1 MSLSSCLRN
10 QWGSVES
17 NGILHKFI
25 FLFREKRFIK
35 RDEPLLRV
43 KKRKIGL
50 YIALQ
55 MIGVLASVAI
65 SQTIAAIGE
74 HTV

>member
-1 MSLSSCLRN
+1 M
-10 QWGSVES
+10 
-17 NGILHKFI
+17 
-25 FLFREKRFIK
+25 
-35 RDEPLLRV
+35 RDEPLLKV

-65 SQTIAAIGE
+65 SQTIAAIGKYKICF
-74 HTV
+74 